1 MFNSILTTTTG
12 ALSVSSAL
20 ICMGLAVVLGIVISV
35 VHTITSRSNK
45 NFSITLAV
53 LPAIVQV
60 VIMLVNG
67 NLGTS
72 VAVAGAFALVRFR
85 SMPGNSKEIV
95 SVFFSMAIGLA
106 LGMGYAVFAV
116 YATLAISLI
125 LLILSKTKF
134 GCTRDQEKRLK
145 VTIPEDVDYNE
156 ELSGILKNY
165 TSRYNVERI
174 RTINLG
180 SMYEIIYN
188 IVLKDKVNEK
198 NMLDEL
204 RVKNGNLNISLNTIE
219 EGVTEL

>member
-20 ICMGLAVVLGIVISV
+20 ICMGLAVVLGIVISA

-45 NFSITLAV
+45 NFAITLAV

-180 SMYEIIYN
+180 SMYEITYN

-219 EGVTEL
+219 EGVTDL

>member
-1 MFNSILTTTTG
+1 MFNSILTTSTG
-12 ALSVSSAL
+12 TLSASSAL
-20 ICMGLAVVLGIVISV
+20 ICMGLAVVLGLVISA
-35 VHTITSRSNK
+35 VHTLTSRSNK
-45 NFSITLAV
+45 NFAITLAV

-106 LGMGYAVFAV
+106 LGMGYAVFATF
-116 YATLAISLI
+116 ATIAISFV
-125 LLILSKTKF
+125 LLILSKTNI
-134 GCTRDQEKRLK
+134 GCTRDNEKRLK
-145 VTIPEDVDYNE
+145 VIIPEDVDYSE
-156 ELSGILKNY
+156 EITPVIKNY
-165 TSRYNVERI
+165 TSRYTIEKV

-180 SMYEIIYN
+180 SMYEITYN
-188 IVLKDKVNEK
+188 IVLKDISKEK
-198 NMLDEL
+198 EMLDQI
-204 RVKNGNLNISLNTIE
+204 RVKNSNLNISLNTIE

>member
-20 ICMGLAVVLGIVISV
+20 ICMGLAVVLGIVISA

-45 NFSITLAV
+45 NFAITLAV

>member
-20 ICMGLAVVLGIVISV
+20 ICMGLAVVLGIVISA

-45 NFSITLAV
+45 NFAITLAV

-180 SMYEIIYN
+180 SMYEITYN

>member
-45 NFSITLAV
+45 NFAITLAV

-165 TSRYNVERI
+165 NVERI

-180 SMYEIIYN
+180 SMYEITYN

>member
-20 ICMGLAVVLGIVISV
+20 ICMGLAVVLGVVISV
-35 VHTITSRSNK
+35 VHAITSRSNK
-45 NFSITLAV
+45 NFAITLAV

-180 SMYEIIYN
+180 SMYEITYN

-204 RVKNGNLNISLNTIE
+204 RVKNGNLNISLNIIE